1 VTSSLSNGPQRTTIK
16 DVAAAAAVSVATVS
30 RVLNGSQRVD
40 PEMADR
46 VLQAVSRLGYRPS
59 AVARSLR
66 VQQTRVV
73 GLIISDIRNPFFTDA
88 VRGIEDSV
96 GAEGY
101 SLVLCNSDEDLAK
114 EAGYLDLVV
123 EERMAGAIVSPA
135 STDDTRLAALTAR
148 GVPVVVIDRE
158 AAREAVDSVLV
169 DNVRGGELAT
179 AHLVEGGYQRIA
191 CITGPPRTSTG
202 NDRLKGWR
210 TALKAAGRVMPDTL
224 VRHADFKEGGG
235 HDAAAELLASAEPPD
250 AFFVANNL
258 MTVGV
263 LAAVAEAGL
272 SVPEDV
278 GVVGFDDM
286 SWARLLRPPLTTVA
300 QPTYEL
306 GRVAAELLTGRISGR
321 DDPPVR
327 IVLEPI
333 LQIRDSARRV
343 PTP

>member
-1 VTSSLSNGPQRTTIK
+1 MTSSLSNGPHRTTIK
-16 DVAAAAAVSVATVS
+16 DVAAAAGVSVATVS
-30 RVLNGSQRVD
+30 RVLNKSQRVD
-40 PEMADR
+40 AELAER

-135 STDDTRLAALTAR
+135 STEDTRLSALTAR
-148 GVPVVVIDRE
+148 GVPVVVMDRE

-179 AHLVEGGYQRIA
+179 AHLIEGGYQRIA

-202 NDRLKGWR
+202 NDRLEGWR
-210 TALKAAGRVMPDTL
+210 AALAAAGRDAPDAL
-224 VRHADFKEGGG
+224 VRRADFKEDGG
-235 HDAAAELLASAEPPD
+235 HAAATELLASAEPPD

-306 GRVAAELLTGRISGR
+306 GRVAAELLTRRIAGR
-321 DDPPVR
+321 DDPPQRV
-327 IVLEPI
+327 VLEPT
-333 LQIRDSARRV
+333 LQIRDSARRT

>member
-1 VTSSLSNGPQRTTIK
+1 VTSSLSNGPRRTTIK
-16 DVAAAAAVSVATVS
+16 DVAAAAGVSVATVS
-30 RVLNGSQRVD
+30 RVLNGRETVD
-40 PEMADR
+40 SDMAER
-46 VLQAVSRLGYRPS
+46 VLDAVSRLGYRPS
-59 AVARSLR
+59 GVARSLR
-66 VQQTRVV
+66 SQQTRVV

-88 VRGIEDSV
+88 VRGIEDRV
-96 GAEGY
+96 GADGF

-135 STDDTRLAALTAR
+135 STEDTRLGALTAR
-148 GVPVVVIDRE
+148 GIPVVVIDRE

-179 AHLVEGGYQRIA
+179 SHLVENGYERIA

-202 NDRLKGWR
+202 NDRLEGWR
-210 TALKAAGRVMPDTL
+210 RALAAAGRETPDEL
-224 VRHADFKEGGG
+224 VARADFKEEGG
-235 HDAAAELLASAEPPD
+235 HAAAAALLASPAPPD

-272 SVPEDV
+272 DVPVDV

-306 GRVAAELLTGRISGR
+306 GRVAAELLTRRVAGR
-321 DDPPVR
+321 DDPPQRV
-327 IVLEPI
+327 VLEPT
-333 LQIRDSARRV
+333 LKIRESAKRGVRS
-343 PTP
+343 